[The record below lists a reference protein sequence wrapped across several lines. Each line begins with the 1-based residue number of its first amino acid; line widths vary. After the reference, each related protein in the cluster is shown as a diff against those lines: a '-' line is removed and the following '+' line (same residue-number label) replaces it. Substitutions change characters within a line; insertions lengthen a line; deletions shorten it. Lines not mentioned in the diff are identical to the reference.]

1 MGDFN
6 VTNATTSE
14 VSTVQVYVRHTE
26 LEKQPDFYMDNACTI
41 GVAAGDAVRFH
52 WNPVRGFSTTR
63 CYSSA
68 RWWHR
73 PPCSSWSVS
82 CHTRG

>member
-1 MGDFN
+1 MLDECTHMGDFN

-52 WNPVRGFSTTR
+52 WNPVTCIGTFCLYTR
-63 CYSSA
+63 TSSRA
-68 RWWHR
+68 W
-73 PPCSSWSVS
+73 
-82 CHTRG
+82 